1 VARLQV
7 TLGAQRVRRSTDA
20 PRTLGSHLEARHRA
34 LQQVSRFISPYREPD
49 ALP

>member
-7 TLGAQRVRRSTDA
+7 TLGAQRVRRSTHA
-20 PRTLGSHLEARHRA
+20 PRALGSHLEAGHRA

-49 ALP
+49 APP